1 MAGQANST
9 ELTSSTI
16 SSSDRAIDMGMD
28 LDDASLAMTDDEG
41 NEETKP
47 AIFSKSTDVRRRLEE
62 RLEVRLLKDQLGIDD
77 FDI

>member
-1 MAGQANST
+1 MAGQADST
-9 ELTSSTI
+9 QINNENI
-16 SSSDRAIDMGMD
+16 SSSDRAIDMSMD
-28 LDDASLAMTDDEG
+28 LDDASLAMSDDDGSEV
-41 NEETKP
+41 TQP

>member
-1 MAGQANST
+1 MARQASNMQTDS
-9 ELTSSTI
+9 ENVSY
-16 SSSDRAIDMGMD
+16 SDRAIDMNME
-28 LDDASLAMTDDEG
+28 LDDDSLSMADES

-47 AIFSKSTDVRRRLEE
+47 ALFSKSTDVRRRLEE